1 MVDFGPRIYY
11 LEGDHLLP
19 WSFFWEACTGL
30 LWSPAVTMSCHPL
43 VAPTFSTLHCFAVT
57 FLVLLLT
64 GSNVNAAK
72 YKRQSQLDQRP
83 TGKRV
88 LPRRNAARSQ
98 SCVHPCSMVEG
109 HSGDNESVLPE
120 EVDVDAMNEDE
131 QGITAEGKDQ
141 EIFIAKMFNRH
152 SYGEKEYNPPKK
164 FHIGK
169 ATLLPK
175 EKNRKCSGTTF
186 SMKMTTLKQ

>member
-1 MVDFGPRIYY
+1 M
-11 LEGDHLLP
+11 
-19 WSFFWEACTGL
+19 
-30 LWSPAVTMSCHPL
+30 
-43 VAPTFSTLHCFAVT
+43 LHYFVVT

-72 YKRQSQLDQRP
+72 NKRQSQLDQMP
-83 TGKRV
+83 TGRRV

-98 SCVHPCSMVEG
+98 SCVHPCNMVEG
-109 HSGDNESVLPE
+109 HSGDNEGILLE
-120 EVDVDAMNEDE
+120 EVDVDAMDEDE

-169 ATLLPK
+169 ATPLSKDKKMKVQWQQKLYLLV
-175 EKNRKCSGTTF
+175 
-186 SMKMTTLKQ
+186 LVLLDA

>member
-1 MVDFGPRIYY
+1 MKRAGFWLKD
-11 LEGDHLLP
+11 LLP
-19 WSFFWEACTGL
+19 SGRKSTTLVVVFL
-30 LWSPAVTMSCHPL
+30 LLQGCCDYVLPSL
-43 VAPTFSTLHCFAVT
+43 VALTFSMLHYFVVT

-72 YKRQSQLDQRP
+72 NKRQSQLDQMP
-83 TGKRV
+83 TGRRV

-98 SCVHPCSMVEG
+98 SCVHPCNMVEG
-109 HSGDNESVLPE
+109 HSGDNESVLLE
-120 EVDVDAMNEDE
+120 EVDVDAMDEDE

-169 ATLLPK
+169 ATPLSKDKKMKVQWQQKLYLLV
-175 EKNRKCSGTTF
+175 
-186 SMKMTTLKQ
+186 LVLLDA

>member
-1 MVDFGPRIYY
+1 M
-11 LEGDHLLP
+11 
-19 WSFFWEACTGL
+19 
-30 LWSPAVTMSCHPL
+30 TMSCHPL

-169 ATLLPK
+169 ATPLPK
-175 EKNRKCSGTTF
+175 EKKSEVQWYHIQYEDNDTETMNEIENGAAGIRMRRSNITACC
-186 SMKMTTLKQ
+186 